1 MSHKITG
8 LTAIFILCAST
19 TVFAQSKPID
29 EKPTD
34 NPSGNVTQ
42 PQGKTGP
49 INTKSEGGA
58 PASSPQG
65 ETPPG
70 MQSAPNG
77 SRETIRTDKDGGV
90 EGTPKN

>member
-1 MSHKITG
+1 MFLKITS

-19 TVFAQSKPID
+19 IVFAQSKPA
-29 EKPTD
+29 ESSD

-42 PQGKTGP
+42 PQGNTGP
-49 INTKSEGGA
+49 INTKSGGA

-70 MQSAPNG
+70 MQSAPQG
-77 SRETIRTDKDGGV
+77 SDKTIKTDKKGNV